1 MILFPDILS
10 CGHNGLLLKKVT
22 KNDVKYIWE
31 TAPLNK
37 LFLVIGCDACDHNDL
52 TRLMQLD
59 WTTWYLGLDDSGY
72 SYGLIR
78 AVPEMDNSISLH
90 GIGWTQPKTSPRTFV
105 FSWYA
110 FHFWLL
116 QNNNQVIKTY
126 CDFNNTN
133 AIKFDLKTGYVYDYW
148 MPAITKKKK
157 IVHLKIEKNTFF
169 ALLQKKQINFDLK
182 ENTFTSFRIPIYN
195 KGEAITS
202 RAKDD
207 NIKIA
212 ELQTNSEL
220 EQFMKKH
227 QKDSFFYYCYLLPRP
242 SVYSIIF
249 KDFNS
254 GNMILTEIQGQKT
267 IVLFISEEIDFS
279 KSLDLVTELK
289 SRFHLKTSDL
299 ILLEESISN
308 ESLKNAL
315 SINFQ
320 FSGNHSQP
328 NAKIWIV

>member
-1 MILFPDILS
+1 
-10 CGHNGLLLKKVT
+10 
-22 KNDVKYIWE
+22 
-31 TAPLNK
+31 
-37 LFLVIGCDACDHNDL
+37 
-52 TRLMQLD
+52 
-59 WTTWYLGLDDSGY
+59 
-72 SYGLIR
+72 
-78 AVPEMDNSISLH
+78 
-90 GIGWTQPKTSPRTFV
+90 
-105 FSWYA
+105 
-110 FHFWLL
+110 
-116 QNNNQVIKTY
+116 
-126 CDFNNTN
+126 
-133 AIKFDLKTGYVYDYW
+133 
-148 MPAITKKKK
+148 
-157 IVHLKIEKNTFF
+157 
-169 ALLQKKQINFDLK
+169 
-182 ENTFTSFRIPIYN
+182 
-195 KGEAITS
+195 
-202 RAKDD
+202 
-207 NIKIA
+207 
-212 ELQTNSEL
+212 
-220 EQFMKKH
+220 MKKH

-289 SRFHLKTSDL
+289 SRFHLKASDL